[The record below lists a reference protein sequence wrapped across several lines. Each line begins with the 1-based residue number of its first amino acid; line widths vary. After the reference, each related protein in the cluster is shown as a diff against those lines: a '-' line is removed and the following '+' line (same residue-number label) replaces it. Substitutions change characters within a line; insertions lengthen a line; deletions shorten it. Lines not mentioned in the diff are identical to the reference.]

1 MKLKK
6 ELKVDTTV
14 RSTFDKWKASSKCS
28 HLAACGAG
36 SWTNTQVYWKHG
48 KLGWENLIL
57 FSPSLDFLLASV
69 IYGGFRTCVTRTAEV
84 SSVSFFSNFFLFSIL
99 LLLRHCESYHPAR
112 RYTWSQIALVYSSC
126 TVAVL
131 FFFFISQ
138 YMALAI
144 YWRYKSQVLGM
155 IFFNSGCFLIPY
167 LICLVLAGAP
177 ILILEV
183 SLGQFTSQGGITAW
197 RICPLF
203 KGLLLS
209 LARHRSLGYATSP
222 LLNYFL
228 WGIDLVFT
236 NHKLINEAKPGD
248 KIPVGLKMYRSRL
261 FLG

>member
-1 MKLKK
+1 MWILPSR
-6 ELKVDTTV
+6 EALHMITNRACIFFMY
-14 RSTFDKWKASSKCS
+14 RSS
-28 HLAACGAG
+28 
-36 SWTNTQVYWKHG
+36 
-48 KLGWENLIL
+48 
-57 FSPSLDFLLASV
+57 
-69 IYGGFRTCVTRTAEV
+69 
-84 SSVSFFSNFFLFSIL
+84 SFF
-99 LLLRHCESYHPAR
+99 
-112 RYTWSQIALVYSSC
+112 
-126 TVAVL
+126 

-228 WGIDLVFT
+228 WGIDLLFT
-236 NHKLINEAKPGD
+236 NHKLINYAKPGD
-248 KIPVGLKMYRSRL
+248 KIPVGLKMYGSRL
-261 FLG
+261 FFLAN